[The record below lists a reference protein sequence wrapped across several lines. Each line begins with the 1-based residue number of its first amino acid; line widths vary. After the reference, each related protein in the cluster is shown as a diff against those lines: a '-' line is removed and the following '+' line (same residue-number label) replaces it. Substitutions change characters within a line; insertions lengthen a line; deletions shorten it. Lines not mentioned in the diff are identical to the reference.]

1 MEAQVK
7 KQADLRPGKGFSLS
21 EIQKSGLTILQAR
34 KLGLYVDPRRKTLH
48 EFNVKALEVFIK
60 ERQKQ
65 LKEAEV
71 EEPVKEEKKRK
82 KEKKKE
88 KKEKKKVEEKP
99 KEKKVKKVTPE
110 KEEKVTKDVTEIKG
124 VGKKKAEELKAA
136 GISTVGDLMKADT
149 EELAA
154 ATSFTAEYI
163 EKLKEKAEA
172 L

>member
-7 KQADLRPGKGFSLS
+7 KQVDLRPGKGFSLS
-21 EIQKSGLTILQAR
+21 EIQKSGLTVLQAR

-65 LKEAEV
+65 LEEAEV
-71 EEPVKEEKKRK
+71 EEPVKEEKKP
-82 KEKKKE
+82 

-99 KEKKVKKVTPE
+99 KEKKLKKVTPE
-110 KEEKVTKDVTEIKG
+110 KEEKVTRDVTEIKG
-124 VGKKKAEELKAA
+124 IGKKKAEELKAA
-136 GISTVGDLMKADT
+136 GISTVRDLIEADT

-154 ATSFTAEYI
+154 ATSFTVEYI

>member
-1 MEAQVK
+1 MMFMEAQVK
-7 KQADLRPGKGFSLS
+7 KQIDIRPGKGFSLS
-21 EIQKSGLTILQAR
+21 EIQKSGLTVLQAR

-65 LKEAEV
+65 LEEVVV

-88 KKEKKKVEEKP
+88 KKVEEKP
-99 KEKKVKKVTPE
+99 KEKKLKKVKPE
-110 KEEKVTKDVTEIKG
+110 KEEKITTDVTEIKG

-136 GISTVGDLMKADT
+136 GISTVGDLIKADT

>member
-7 KQADLRPGKGFSLS
+7 KQIDIRPGKGFSLS
-21 EIQKSGLTILQAR
+21 EIQKSGLTVLQAR

-65 LKEAEV
+65 LEEVVV

-88 KKEKKKVEEKP
+88 KKVEEKP
-99 KEKKVKKVTPE
+99 KEKKLKKVKPE
-110 KEEKVTKDVTEIKG
+110 KEEKITTDVTEIKG

-136 GISTVGDLMKADT
+136 GISTVGDLIKADT